1 MSLRNIVR
9 VCVFPLQ
16 SDRNNIFWFDRRMK
30 SRNDET
36 KRCKKCPIAYQN
48 IGDNCECLV
57 WANIMVFRV
66 VKRVSLS
73 LQAQW
78 KMWKIR
84 YANEALCVV
93 TKTTRLQKK
102 TIIWFWTCIQMNL
115 QLIFPNVT
123 SFMRVGAMQRRDG
136 GGNSGS
142 DEDDH
147 YERVNGFMHFMFS
160 CVFCVP
166 FCVVDYD

>member
-1 MSLRNIVR
+1 MFYVPKALHTRCTVQYWTKFCFVYKLHQIWSLVIVIVWRRTHIAQYQHQKAPHHAQIMKITKKSMSLRNIVL

-30 SRNDET
+30 SRNAET

-102 TIIWFWTCIQMNL
+102 L
-115 QLIFPNVT
+115 
-123 SFMRVGAMQRRDG
+123 
-136 GGNSGS
+136 
-142 DEDDH
+142 
-147 YERVNGFMHFMFS
+147 
-160 CVFCVP
+160 
-166 FCVVDYD
+166 